1 MLFSGSDDGTIRL
14 WDLNTRE
21 CVKIFEG
28 HVGQVQSMRVVI
40 VDREKDDDDDN
51 EQRLRHRKADDV
63 DMTSTYQPNALGVRA
78 SHPHHLLPMASDL
91 SLHNRDD
98 PAYPAPHSQ
107 GSSYSS
113 TTSSHGSFG
122 GRQQATSPPPRDE
135 KQAILVS
142 ASLDNTIK
150 IWDVETG
157 KSKRTLF
164 GHIEGIW
171 GVDVDPLRVVSSSHD
186 RTIKGWYSSLSL
198 SLFIPSLSFKL
209 TFCLFSIK
217 SGSVRTAAARR
228 RLSVIGALSPAFS
241 SPIPASS
248 AARTTARFA
257 SGTLVLSRWRL
268 RLRWSEFSLFFSL
281 CFRYVPPIGRR
292 LIATLLYTFHPPSSR
307 SCAFVFLLSPSTK
320 FMPPHFSEQGPCTS
334 SCLSSSCLYIV
345 SSSSVTV
352 AETSSSSSSPGR
364 LLTR

>member
-91 SLHNRDD
+91 SIHNRDD
-98 PAYPAPHSQ
+98 PAHPAPHSQ

-186 RTIKGWYSSLSL
+186 RTIKGWSSS
-198 SLFIPSLSFKL
+198 PSLSFYTFSFFQADFLSLLYQVWEREDGRCSQTLVGHRGAVTCLQL
-209 TFCLFSIK
+209 TDTRIL
-217 SGSVRTAAARR
+217 SGSDDGEVRIWNFGPQPVAP
-228 RLSVIGALSPAFS
+228 PA
-241 SPIPASS
+241 P
-248 AARTTARFA
+248 
-257 SGTLVLSRWRL
+257 V
-268 RLRWSEFSLFFSL
+268 
-281 CFRYVPPIGRR
+281 V
-292 LIATLLYTFHPPSSR
+292 
-307 SCAFVFLLSPSTK
+307 
-320 FMPPHFSEQGPCTS
+320 
-334 SCLSSSCLYIV
+334 
-345 SSSSVTV
+345 
-352 AETSSSSSSPGR
+352 
-364 LLTR
+364 